1 VIRGAFV
8 IIAMEMEV
16 MMLICYNDVGS
27 RENFG
32 LLALPQLH
40 RKVI

>member
-1 VIRGAFV
+1 MDATMVF
-8 IIAMEMEV
+8 
-16 MMLICYNDVGS
+16 MMLIDYDEVGS

-32 LLALPQLH
+32 LLELPQLH